1 MKTAREGQAPGNAGK
16 KGVLVEVNELQQE
29 VERCASSFLLVV
41 SQTEREIALD
51 ALVTAIRNWA
61 AAEK

>member
-1 MKTAREGQAPGNAGK
+1 VRAATSFY
-16 KGVLVEVNELQQE
+16 KGVLMKMDELHTE
-29 VERCASSFLLVV
+29 IERCASVFLLSV

-51 ALVTAIRNWA
+51 ALVTALRNWA

>member
-1 MKTAREGQAPGNAGK
+1 MD
-16 KGVLVEVNELQQE
+16 ELHTE
-29 VERCASSFLLVV
+29 IERCASVFLLSV

-51 ALVTAIRNWA
+51 ALVTALRNWA